1 MLKAERNRRKI
12 YAMVLKEP
20 VDKCLG
26 VVQCGLP
33 GCKESAPIIA
43 GEKSVGDQC
52 DWFLDNHACAPRPRK
67 LR

>member
-20 VDKCLG
+20 VDRCLG

-33 GCKESAPIIA
+33 GCKASAPIIA
-43 GEKSVGDQC
+43 GEKSAGDQC
-52 DWFLDNHACAPRPRK
+52 DWPRM
-67 LR
+67 